1 MRPSTVDARGTNYVK
16 SLFQLFTG
24 LFLAQLWITAIF
36 VFSKNWACVAL
47 EGVIVVVTI
56 AARLWM
62 KWKFLPLVDAVP
74 ISAIKYAAGDPTYS
88 YPIHDQGLKEIKVEG
103 KNYWEGGNQLGLGPD
118 PKDQVLP
125 DRIPGNGPSYG
136 YDQQQQ
142 QYHRGSDSSA
152 VDTKVGHGE
161 LVDKPKSPFTDSN
174 NNHDAEKSAGFNPVN
189 KAIAAPTQG
198 VSWLTSFFQPKKDTF
213 DIIKSDMPSSYF
225 NYIEYHSDFIRHA
238 YDDPAVTAEEP
249 HIWIARDPMGLSEIE
264 KIKLSKKGFKFLMKM
279 PLLMIKVLLIFTGPP
294 PAYEEPIRV

>member
-1 MRPSTVDARGTNYVK
+1 MEYFRSTCLFYSLSGFQLLTVIALSYSVIAPLILGFTAIAFILFYFAYIYTMIFVLRPSTVDARGTNYVK

-125 DRIPGNGPSYG
+125 DRIPGNGPSSYA

-142 QYHRGSDSSA
+142 NHRGSDSSA

-161 LVDKPKSPFTDSN
+161 LLDKPRV
-174 NNHDAEKSAGFNPVN
+174 H
-189 KAIAAPTQG
+189 
-198 VSWLTSFFQPKKDTF
+198 
-213 DIIKSDMPSSYF
+213 
-225 NYIEYHSDFIRHA
+225 
-238 YDDPAVTAEEP
+238 
-249 HIWIARDPMGLSEIE
+249 
-264 KIKLSKKGFKFLMKM
+264 
-279 PLLMIKVLLIFTGPP
+279 LLILTTITMQKNLLDLTQL
-294 PAYEEPIRV
+294 IRQLLLQLKVFHG

>member
-1 MRPSTVDARGTNYVK
+1 MEYFRSTCLFYSLSRFPIVDCYCSFLFGYCSLILGFTAIAFILFYFAYIYTMIFVLRPSTVDARGTNYVK

-103 KNYWEGGNQLGLGPD
+103 KTIGKVVINWD
-118 PKDQVLP
+118 WVL
-125 DRIPGNGPSYG
+125 I
-136 YDQQQQ
+136 Q
-142 QYHRGSDSSA
+142 
-152 VDTKVGHGE
+152 
-161 LVDKPKSPFTDSN
+161 
-174 NNHDAEKSAGFNPVN
+174 
-189 KAIAAPTQG
+189 
-198 VSWLTSFFQPKKDTF
+198 
-213 DIIKSDMPSSYF
+213 
-225 NYIEYHSDFIRHA
+225 
-238 YDDPAVTAEEP
+238 
-249 HIWIARDPMGLSEIE
+249 
-264 KIKLSKKGFKFLMKM
+264 KIKYYLIEFLKW
-279 PLLMIKVLLIFTGPP
+279 
-294 PAYEEPIRV
+294 PIIWLRSTTTTISSWI

>member
-1 MRPSTVDARGTNYVK
+1 MIFVLRPSTVDARGTNYVK

-125 DRIPGNGPSYG
+125 DRIPEMAHHMLRSTTTTN
-136 YDQQQQ
+136 
-142 QYHRGSDSSA
+142 HRGSDSSA

-198 VSWLTSFFQPKKDTF
+198 VSWLTSFFQPK
-213 DIIKSDMPSSYF
+213 I
-225 NYIEYHSDFIRHA
+225 
-238 YDDPAVTAEEP
+238 
-249 HIWIARDPMGLSEIE
+249 
-264 KIKLSKKGFKFLMKM
+264 
-279 PLLMIKVLLIFTGPP
+279 LLI
-294 PAYEEPIRV
+294 